1 MSEISIQVEIAAPPK
16 VVWAAIADVRTHTD
30 WMADA
35 QAIRLTSEKT
45 EGVGTTFECDT
56 QVGFLRTKDQM
67 MVTEWGPG
75 PLMGVRHEGL
85 VLGEGRFTLTGN
97 GSDSTLFAWTEHLV
111 FPWWLGGPVIGL
123 LSRPLLRGLWRR
135 NLGRLK
141 HMVESSSS

>member
-56 QVGFLRTKDQM
+56 RVGLLHTKDRM
-67 MVTEWGPG
+67 MVTEWVPNL
-75 PLMGVRHEGL
+75 LMGVRHEGL
-85 VLGEGRFTLTGN
+85 VMGEGRFTLTGN
-97 GSDSTLFAWTEHLV
+97 GSDSTLFAWTENLV
-111 FPWWLGGPVIGL
+111 FPWWLGGSVVGL

-141 HMVESSSS
+141 HLVESSSS

>member
-56 QVGFLRTKDQM
+56 QVGLLRTKDQM
-67 MVTEWGPG
+67 MVTEWVPG
-75 PLMGVRHEGL
+75 LLMGVRHEGL
-85 VLGEGRFTLTGN
+85 VLGEGRFSLTGN
-97 GSDSTLFAWTEHLV
+97 GSESTLFAWTENLV
-111 FPWWLGGPVIGL
+111 FPWWLGGSVVGL

-135 NLGRLK
+135 NLDHLK
-141 HMVESSSS
+141 HLVESSST